1 MTEQTEGNTGS
12 SVFSRTIMIDQTPL
26 SKCFALLVLVFAVTA
41 IPTNYSDIDLP
52 DDHIKYYFNS
62 FPTLAEQCRNDTAC
76 PYKDSLDTKACWGY
90 ELDCKHKDSFSA
102 ARCPGD
108 HKGWVTSK
116 KAQLETFYA
125 QGDFGYVRD
134 QRKEMS
140 IFCEPLFLDDSSLEC
155 SEHMR
160 FCRARNIM
168 INFTDLLE
176 RKDPIRYKM
185 DVLSEGQIGG
195 YCTLNEKRLEANAD
209 HISPLQSWGPE
220 LRNFRKLHRPPIVN
234 NDCDIVIEKPTYI
247 MKIDAI
253 NMYHHFCDFFNL
265 YASLHVNL
273 SHPAAF
279 STDNH
284 IMIWESYSYRSAFQ
298 DTFEAFTRNPL
309 WDLKTFRGETVC
321 FKNLVFPLLPR
332 MIFGLYYNTPLIYG
346 CEQSGLFKAFGDHV
360 LHRLRIPL
368 HERKNQRIRVTLLSR
383 DTQYRRIL
391 NEDELVKALKQ
402 NPEYKVKKVVYNKKV
417 PFKKQLEIT
426 RNSDIFIGIHG
437 AGLSHL
443 MFLPYWAAVF
453 EIYNCE
459 DPGCYK
465 DLARLR
471 GVKYFTWE
479 NTSKLVQQDPGTH
492 PDGGAH
498 AKFTNYSF
506 DVNEFLRIVAQA
518 RDHVRTHSEFK
529 NFMSKQIRSKRSDV
543 KNERSASNVRVIE
556 THESEKQAKPKP
568 VVQSKDE
575 L

>member
-1 MTEQTEGNTGS
+1 MTDNALS
-12 SVFSRTIMIDQTPL
+12 IKYSVTI
-26 SKCFALLVLVFAVTA
+26 VLVFAVTQ
-41 IPTNYSDIDLP
+41 TYSNYTEIDLP
-52 DDHIKYYFNS
+52 PDHIKYYFNS
-62 FPTLAEQCRNDTAC
+62 FPTVAEECRNNTAC

-90 ELDCKHKDSFSA
+90 EPNCKAENSFSVPQ
-102 ARCPGD
+102 CPGD
-108 HKGWVTSK
+108 HRGWVTTK
-116 KAQLETFYA
+116 KAQVETFYA

-140 IFCEPLFLDDSSLEC
+140 IFCKPLFVDDSSLEC

-168 INFTDLLE
+168 INFTDLIQ
-176 RKDPIRYKM
+176 RKEPIRYKM
-185 DVLSEGQIGG
+185 DVLKEGQIGG
-195 YCTLNEKRLEANAD
+195 YCTLNEKRLQENAD

-220 LRNFRKLHRPPIVN
+220 LRNFRKLPRPPIVN
-234 NDCDIVIEKPTYI
+234 HDCDIVIEKPTYI

-273 SHPAAF
+273 SHPATF

-298 DTFEAFTRNPL
+298 DAFQAFTRNPL
-309 WDLKTFRGETVC
+309 WDLHTFRGETVC

-346 CEQSGLFKAFGDHV
+346 CEKSGLFKAFGDHV
-360 LHRLRIPL
+360 LHRLRIPH

-391 NEDELVKALKQ
+391 NEDELTKALKE
-402 NPEYKVKKVVYNKKV
+402 NPEYKVRKVVYNKKIS
-417 PFKKQLEIT
+417 FKKQLEIT

-437 AGLSHL
+437 AGLTHL
-443 MFLPYWAAVF
+443 MFLPDWAAVF

-479 NTSKLVQQDPGTH
+479 NASMLVQQDPGTH

-506 DVNEFLRIVAQA
+506 DVKEFLRIVSQA
-518 RDHVRTHSEFK
+518 TDYVKNHDLFKRFISRRLQHKRTGTK
-529 NFMSKQIRSKRSDV
+529 NQTRTTSDV
-543 KNERSASNVRVIE
+543 NA
-556 THESEKQAKPKP
+556 TPKSKK
-568 VVQSKDE
+568 VTNLKSDIQSKDE

>member
-1 MTEQTEGNTGS
+1 MTDNALS
-12 SVFSRTIMIDQTPL
+12 IKYSVTI
-26 SKCFALLVLVFAVTA
+26 VLVFAVTQ
-41 IPTNYSDIDLP
+41 TYSNYTEIDLP
-52 DDHIKYYFNS
+52 PDHIKYYFNS
-62 FPTLAEQCRNDTAC
+62 FPTVAEECRNNTAC

-90 ELDCKHKDSFSA
+90 EPNCKAENSFSIPQ
-102 ARCPGD
+102 CPGD
-108 HKGWVTSK
+108 HRGWVTTK
-116 KAQLETFYA
+116 KAQVETFYA

-140 IFCEPLFLDDSSLEC
+140 IFCKPLFVDDSSLEC

-168 INFTDLLE
+168 INFTDLIQ
-176 RKDPIRYKM
+176 RKEPIRYKM
-185 DVLSEGQIGG
+185 DVLKEGQIGG
-195 YCTLNEKRLEANAD
+195 YCTLNEKRLQENAD

-220 LRNFRKLHRPPIVN
+220 LRNFRKLPRPPIVN
-234 NDCDIVIEKPTYI
+234 HDCDIVIEKPTYI

-298 DTFEAFTRNPL
+298 DAFQAFTRNPL
-309 WDLKTFRGETVC
+309 WDLHTFRGETVC

-346 CEQSGLFKAFGDHV
+346 CEKSGLFKAFGDHV
-360 LHRLRIPL
+360 LHRLRIP
-368 HERKNQRIRVTLLSR
+368 HHGRKNQRIRVTLLSR

-391 NEDELVKALKQ
+391 NEDELTKALKE
-402 NPEYKVKKVVYNKKV
+402 NPEYKVRKVVYNKKIS
-417 PFKKQLEIT
+417 FKKQLEIT

-437 AGLSHL
+437 AGLTHL
-443 MFLPYWAAVF
+443 MFLPDWAAVF

-479 NTSKLVQQDPGTH
+479 NASMLVQQDPGTH

-506 DVNEFLRIVAQA
+506 DVKEFLRIVSQA
-518 RDHVRTHSEFK
+518 TDYVKNHDLFKRFISGRLQHKRTGTK
-529 NFMSKQIRSKRSDV
+529 NQTRTTSDV
-543 KNERSASNVRVIE
+543 NA
-556 THESEKQAKPKP
+556 TPKSKK
-568 VVQSKDE
+568 VTNLKSDIQSKDE

>member
-1 MTEQTEGNTGS
+1 MTDNALS
-12 SVFSRTIMIDQTPL
+12 IKYSVTI
-26 SKCFALLVLVFAVTA
+26 VLVFAVTQ
-41 IPTNYSDIDLP
+41 TYSNYTEIDLP
-52 DDHIKYYFNS
+52 SDHIKYYFNS
-62 FPTLAEQCRNDTAC
+62 FPTVAEECRNNTAC
-76 PYKDSLDTKACWGY
+76 PYKGSLDTKACWGY
-90 ELDCKHKDSFSA
+90 EPNCKAENSFSVPQ
-102 ARCPGD
+102 CPGD
-108 HKGWVTSK
+108 HRGWVTTK
-116 KAQLETFYA
+116 KAQVETFYA

-140 IFCEPLFLDDSSLEC
+140 IFCKPLFVDDSSLEC

-168 INFTDLLE
+168 INFTDLIQ
-176 RKDPIRYKM
+176 RKEPIRYKM
-185 DVLSEGQIGG
+185 DVLKEGQIGG
-195 YCTLNEKRLEANAD
+195 YCTLNEKRLQENAD

-220 LRNFRKLHRPPIVN
+220 LRNFRKLPRPPIVN
-234 NDCDIVIEKPTYI
+234 HDCDIVIEKPTYI

-298 DTFEAFTRNPL
+298 DAFQAFTRNPL
-309 WDLKTFRGETVC
+309 WDLHTFRGETVC

-346 CEQSGLFKAFGDHV
+346 CEKSGLFKAFGDHV
-360 LHRLRIPL
+360 LHRLRIPH
-368 HERKNQRIRVTLLSR
+368 HERKDQRIRVTLLSR

-391 NEDELVKALKQ
+391 NEDELTKALKE
-402 NPEYKVKKVVYNKKV
+402 NPEYKVRKVVYNKKIS
-417 PFKKQLEIT
+417 FKKQLEIT

-437 AGLSHL
+437 AGLTHL
-443 MFLPYWAAVF
+443 MFLPDWAAVF

-479 NTSKLVQQDPGTH
+479 NASMLVQQDPGTH

-506 DVNEFLRIVAQA
+506 DVKEFLRIVSQA
-518 RDHVRTHSEFK
+518 TDYVKNHDLFKRFISGRLQHKGTGTKNQTRTT
-529 NFMSKQIRSKRSDV
+529 SDV
-543 KNERSASNVRVIE
+543 NA
-556 THESEKQAKPKP
+556 TPKSKK
-568 VVQSKDE
+568 VTDLKSDIQSKDE

>member
-1 MTEQTEGNTGS
+1 MLNAIMDY
-12 SVFSRTIMIDQTPL
+12 VFSVKYSVSI
-26 SKCFALLVLVFAVTA
+26 VLMFIVADIYA
-41 IPTNYSDIDLP
+41 NYTDIDLP
-52 DDHIKYYFNS
+52 ADHVKYYLNA
-62 FPTLAEQCRNDTAC
+62 FPTVAEECRNDTAC

-90 ELDCKHKDSFSA
+90 EPNCKTENSFSFPQ
-102 ARCPGD
+102 CPGD
-108 HKGWVTSK
+108 HRGWVTTK
-116 KAQLETFYA
+116 QAQLETFYA

-140 IFCEPLFLDDSSLEC
+140 IFCEPLFVDDSSLEC

-168 INFTDLLE
+168 INFTELIRRNE
-176 RKDPIRYKM
+176 PIRYKM
-185 DVLSEGQIGG
+185 DVLKEGEIGG
-195 YCTLNEKRLEANAD
+195 FCTLNEKRLNENAD

-220 LRNFRKLHRPPIVN
+220 LRNFRKLPRPPIVN
-234 NDCDIVIEKPTYI
+234 GDCDIVIEKPTYI

-298 DTFEAFTRNPL
+298 DAFDAFTRNPL

-346 CEQSGLFKAFGDHV
+346 CEKSGLFKAFGDHL

-383 DTQYRRIL
+383 DTQYRKIL
-391 NEDELVKALKQ
+391 NEDELVKALKE
-402 NPEYKVKKVVYNKKV
+402 NPEYKVRKVVYNKKV

-437 AGLSHL
+437 AGLTHL
-443 MFLPYWAAVF
+443 MFLPDWAAVF

-506 DVNEFLRIVAQA
+506 DIKEFLRIVSLAT
-518 RDHVRTHSEFK
+518 DYVKNHNDFK
-529 NFMSKQIRSKRSDV
+529 KFLSKRAQRKRTEAKNQTRISDV
-543 KNERSASNVRVIE
+543 NE
-556 THESEKQAKPKP
+556 EKDPKAKKANELKP
-568 VVQSKDE
+568 VIQSKDE

>member
-1 MTEQTEGNTGS
+1 MLNAIMDY
-12 SVFSRTIMIDQTPL
+12 VFSVKYSVSI
-26 SKCFALLVLVFAVTA
+26 VLMFIVADIYA
-41 IPTNYSDIDLP
+41 NYTGIDLP
-52 DDHIKYYFNS
+52 ADHIKYYLNA
-62 FPTLAEQCRNDTAC
+62 FPTVAEECRNDTAC

-90 ELDCKHKDSFSA
+90 EPNCKTENSFSFPQ
-102 ARCPGD
+102 CPGD
-108 HKGWVTSK
+108 HRGWVTTK
-116 KAQLETFYA
+116 QAQLETFYA

-140 IFCEPLFLDDSSLEC
+140 IFCEPLFVDDSSLEC

-168 INFTDLLE
+168 INFTDLIRRNE
-176 RKDPIRYKM
+176 PIRYKM
-185 DVLSEGQIGG
+185 DVLKEGEIGG
-195 YCTLNEKRLEANAD
+195 YCTLNEKRLNENAD

-220 LRNFRKLHRPPIVN
+220 LRNFRKLPRPPIVN
-234 NDCDIVIEKPTYI
+234 GDCDIVIEKPTYI

-298 DTFEAFTRNPL
+298 DAFDAFTRNPL

-346 CEQSGLFKAFGDHV
+346 CEKSGLFKAFGDHL

-383 DTQYRRIL
+383 DTQYRKIL
-391 NEDELVKALKQ
+391 NEDELVKALKE
-402 NPEYKVKKVVYNKKV
+402 NPEYKVRKVVYNKKV

-437 AGLSHL
+437 AGLTHL
-443 MFLPYWAAVF
+443 MFLPDWAAVF

-506 DVNEFLRIVAQA
+506 DVKEFLRIVSLAT
-518 RDHVRTHSEFK
+518 DYVKNHNDFK
-529 NFMSKQIRSKRSDV
+529 KFVSKRAQRKRTEAKNQTRISDV
-543 KNERSASNVRVIE
+543 NEE
-556 THESEKQAKPKP
+556 QDPKAKKANELKP
-568 VVQSKDE
+568 VIQSKDE

>member
-1 MTEQTEGNTGS
+1 MTDNMLFS
-12 SVFSRTIMIDQTPL
+12 KFSVPIL
-26 SKCFALLVLVFAVTA
+26 ALMVTVTH
-41 IPTNYSDIDLP
+41 TNYTDIDLSP
-52 DDHIKYYFNS
+52 DHIKYYFNS
-62 FPTLAEQCRNDTAC
+62 FPTAAEKCRNDTAC

-90 ELDCKHKDSFSA
+90 EPNCKAENSFSVPQ
-102 ARCPGD
+102 CPGD
-108 HKGWVTSK
+108 HKGWVTTK
-116 KAQLETFYA
+116 KAQLDTFYA

-134 QRKEMS
+134 QRTEMS
-140 IFCEPLFLDDSSLEC
+140 IFCEPLFVDDSSLEC

-168 INFTDLLE
+168 INFTDLLQ
-176 RKDPIRYKM
+176 RKEPIRYKM
-185 DVLSEGQIGG
+185 DVLKEGQIGG
-195 YCTLNEKRLEANAD
+195 YCTLNEKRLQDNAD

-220 LRNFRKLHRPPIVN
+220 LRNFRKLPRPPIVN
-234 NDCDIVIEKPTYI
+234 GDCDIVIEKPTYI

-265 YASLHVNL
+265 YTSLHVNL

-346 CEQSGLFKAFGDHV
+346 CEKSGLFKAFGDHV
-360 LHRLRIPL
+360 LHRLSIPL

-391 NEDELVKALKQ
+391 NEDELVKALKE
-402 NPEYKVKKVVYNKKV
+402 NTEYRVRKVVYNKKV

-443 MFLPYWAAVF
+443 MFLPDWAAVF

-459 DPGCYK
+459 DLGCYK

-471 GVKYFTWE
+471 GVKYFTWQ

-506 DVNEFLRIVAQA
+506 DVKEFLRIVSLA
-518 RDHVRTHSEFK
+518 RDHVKTHNAFK
-529 NFMSKQIRSKRSDV
+529 KFISKRTQGKRSEV
-543 KNERSASNVRVIE
+543 KNETVI
-556 THESEKQAKPKP
+556 TNDVKDVKTPKSKESTELKPD
-568 VVQSKDE
+568 VQPKDE

>member
-1 MTEQTEGNTGS
+1 
-12 SVFSRTIMIDQTPL
+12 MIDYAFSL
-26 SKCFALLVLVFAVTA
+26 KYSVSMLLVTVIANCA
-41 IPTNYSDIDLP
+41 NYTDIDLP
-52 DDHIKYYFNS
+52 PDHVKYYLNA
-62 FPTLAEQCRNDTAC
+62 FPTVAEQCRNDTAC
-76 PYKDSLDTKACWGY
+76 PFKDSLDTKACWGY
-90 ELDCKHKDSFSA
+90 ESNCKSENAFSVPQ
-102 ARCPGD
+102 CPGD
-108 HKGWVTSK
+108 HRGWVTTK
-116 KAQLETFYA
+116 QAQLETFYA

-140 IFCEPLFLDDSSLEC
+140 IFCEPLFVDDSSLEC

-168 INFTDLLE
+168 INFTDLLRRNE
-176 RKDPIRYKM
+176 PIRYKM
-185 DVLSEGQIGG
+185 DVLKEGQIGG
-195 YCTLNEKRLEANAD
+195 YCTLNEKRLQENAD

-220 LRNFRKLHRPPIVN
+220 LRNFRKLSRPPIVN
-234 NDCDIVIEKPTYI
+234 GDCDIVIEKPTFI

-298 DTFEAFTRNPL
+298 DAFEAFTRNPL

-332 MIFGLYYNTPLIYG
+332 MIFGLYYNTPVIYG
-346 CEQSGLFKAFGDHV
+346 CEKSGLFKAFGDHV

-391 NEDELVKALKQ
+391 NEDELVKALKE
-402 NPEYKVKKVVYNKKV
+402 NPEYKVRKVVYNKKV
-417 PFKKQLEIT
+417 TFKKQLEIT

-437 AGLSHL
+437 AGLTHL
-443 MFLPYWAAVF
+443 MFLPDWAAVF

-506 DVNEFLRIVAQA
+506 DVEEFLRIVSLAT
-518 RDHVRTHSEFK
+518 DY
-529 NFMSKQIRSKRSDV
+529 V
-543 KNERSASNVRVIE
+543 KNHNAFKEFISRRAQRKRTEVKNQTRTEGNEIE
-556 THESEKQAKPKP
+556 DPKSKKTSELKP
-568 VVQSKDE
+568 VIQSKDE

>member
-1 MTEQTEGNTGS
+1 M
-12 SVFSRTIMIDQTPL
+12 MIDYAL
-26 SKCFALLVLVFAVTA
+26 SIKYSVTIAMVFAVTS
-41 IPTNYSDIDLP
+41 TYSNYTDIDLP
-52 DDHIKYYFNS
+52 SDHIKYYFNY
-62 FPTLAEQCRNDTAC
+62 FPTVAEECRNNTAC

-90 ELDCKHKDSFSA
+90 EPNCKDENSFSVPQ
-102 ARCPGD
+102 CPGD
-108 HKGWVTSK
+108 HRGWVTTK
-116 KAQLETFYA
+116 KAQVETFYA

-140 IFCEPLFLDDSSLEC
+140 IFCEPLFVDDSSLEC

-168 INFTDLLE
+168 INFTDLIR
-176 RKDPIRYKM
+176 RKEPIRYKM
-185 DVLSEGQIGG
+185 DVLKEGQIGG
-195 YCTLNEKRLEANAD
+195 YCTLNEKRLEENAD

-220 LRNFRKLHRPPIVN
+220 LRNFRKLSRPPIVN
-234 NDCDIVIEKPTYI
+234 HDCDIVIEKPTFV

-273 SHPAAF
+273 SHPAGF

-298 DTFEAFTRNPL
+298 DAFEAFTRNPL

-346 CEQSGLFKAFGDHV
+346 CENSGLFKAFGEHV

-391 NEDELVKALKQ
+391 NEDELVRALKE
-402 NPEYKVKKVVYNKKV
+402 NPLYKVKKVVYNKKIS
-417 PFKKQLEIT
+417 FKKQLEIT

-437 AGLSHL
+437 AGLTHL
-443 MFLPYWAAVF
+443 MFLPDWAAVF

-479 NTSKLVQQDPGTH
+479 NNSKLVQQDPGTH

-506 DVNEFLRIVAQA
+506 DVEEFLRIVSQA
-518 RDHVRTHSEFK
+518 TDYVKNHDSFK
-529 NFMSKQIRSKRSDV
+529 NFVAKNAQRKRTEM
-543 KNERSASNVRVIE
+543 KNQTSAMSNVK
-556 THESEKQAKPKP
+556 ESATSKSKEVTELKSDI
-568 VVQSKDE
+568 QSKDE